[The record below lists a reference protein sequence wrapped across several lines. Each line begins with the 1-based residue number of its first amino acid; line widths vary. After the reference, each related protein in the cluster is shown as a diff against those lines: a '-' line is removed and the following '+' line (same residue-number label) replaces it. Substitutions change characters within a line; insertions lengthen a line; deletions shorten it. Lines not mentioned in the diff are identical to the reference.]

1 MLVLELLTQIKMK
14 SFHRLVS
21 INCCKNSASIKV
33 GQFTIYKFPFQKNFL
48 SMEKFSSWEKLDL
61 PNLEKSFE
69 LLWFL
74 TNFGKWRI
82 KIREGLIWC
91 LILLL
96 FFRGVIDI
104 NNQNNDYKRPQ
115 RPFKNDS
122 FATRGFPIL
131 FLLKIIVWRKTNG
144 KLWW

>member
-1 MLVLELLTQIKMK
+1 MRKFRYTDTSRLGWYDVIIIIISYWKVWKTDLLTDWLTDHGMLVLELLAQLKMK

-82 KIREGLIWC
+82 KIKEGLIWC
-91 LILLL
+91 LTLLL
-96 FFRGVIDI
+96 FF
-104 NNQNNDYKRPQ
+104 
-115 RPFKNDS
+115 
-122 FATRGFPIL
+122 
-131 FLLKIIVWRKTNG
+131 
-144 KLWW
+144 